1 MMRSED
7 SFERPKRVQSI
18 MLCLARR
25 NQGTQVIDT
34 RFTTEHPSE
43 YGVPQRAAV
52 ANCSDQL

>member
-1 MMRSED
+1 MKTSEN
-7 SFERPKRVQSI
+7 SFERPKRVQSS

-25 NQGTQVIDT
+25 NLGTQVIDT

-43 YGVPQRAAV
+43 YGVPQRGAV